1 MPKAASI
8 YGIQACN
15 ISKIWIY
22 CTLVTNLRAAIYIAE
37 STSIIKAAF
46 VGHTQSLGKI
56 LEDKRSGSSLKQPPK
71 KEWGFSVRSRIFLSP
86 ILRSLCNSDTHLFR
100 YTVRIWITLLQI
112 CRAFCCFSWGLWH
125 LHDLGSQPPLKNR
138 TRHAAHS
145 SG

>member
-1 MPKAASI
+1 M
-8 YGIQACN
+8 
-15 ISKIWIY
+15 
-22 CTLVTNLRAAIYIAE
+22 LVTNLRAAIYIAE

-56 LEDKRSGSSLKQPPK
+56 LEADKRIERQQPQNSLKQPPK

>member
-56 LEDKRSGSSLKQPPK
+56 LEADKRIEREQPQAASK
-71 KEWGFSVRSRIFLSP
+71 KGVGL
-86 ILRSLCNSDTHLFR
+86 LRS
-100 YTVRIWITLLQI
+100 I
-112 CRAFCCFSWGLWH
+112 
-125 LHDLGSQPPLKNR
+125 
-138 TRHAAHS
+138 
-145 SG
+145 

>member
-56 LEDKRSGSSLKQPPK
+56 LEADKRIERQQPQNSLKQPPK

-86 ILRSLCNSDTHLFR
+86 ILRSLCNSDTTHLFR
-100 YTVRIWITLLQI
+100 KNLDHTFTNFYRFSDFLL
-112 CRAFCCFSWGLWH
+112 FFMGTFSI
-125 LHDLGSQPPLKNR
+125 
-138 TRHAAHS
+138 
-145 SG
+145 